1 MPPSPSTHEGYASCD
16 LDHIDAAIV
25 ADAEGMAIGRFK
37 HLTARSAF
45 QPILSLAHRRPVG
58 YEGLLRAHAA
68 DGKPV
73 PPLDA
78 FRLAETEAET
88 TFLDRLCRAV
98 HLRNF
103 LALPDDTSWL
113 FMNINPK
120 VIVDGRLHGSFF
132 SELLRRS
139 GFPPHRVVVEI
150 VEEAIR
156 DEALLA
162 EAVSYY
168 KELGCL
174 VAIDDFG
181 AGHSNFDRIWRIE
194 PHIVKLD
201 RSVSVQAA
209 SSSRVRRVLPNL
221 VNLIH
226 EAGSLALMEGIETE
240 KEALIAMDADV
251 DFVQGYFFAR
261 PAERGL
267 DGQRCD
273 ALFRGLC
280 DKFKHYANDEA
291 NDQRGRLASYLSGFR
306 QALGQVESG
315 LAMEQACAG
324 FLGLPRTQCCY
335 LLDEEGRQV
344 GANLDSAHLTSRL
357 DLRFLPLS
365 DAKGAN
371 WARRQYFRQAMNHP
385 GRVQVSNPYLSIAT
399 SRMCVTLSVT
409 VSAGNDLRVLCC
421 DLDWS

>member
-1 MPPSPSTHEGYASCD
+1 MPPTPPTLGPSSCD
-16 LDHIDAAIV
+16 LERINAAIGTEAGGKAV
-25 ADAEGMAIGRFK
+25 GRFK
-37 HLTARSAF
+37 HLTVRSAF

-58 YEGLLRAHAA
+58 YEGLLRARDAGGA
-68 DGKPV
+68 PV
-73 PPLDA
+73 SPLDA
-78 FRLAETEAET
+78 FRLAEDDADT

-103 LALPDDTSWL
+103 LTLPDDTSWL

-120 VIVDGRLHGSFF
+120 VVVDGRLHGSFF
-132 SELLRRS
+132 SELLRRCD
-139 GFPPHRVVVEI
+139 FPAHRVVVEI
-150 VEEAIR
+150 VEEAIH

-209 SSSRVRRVLPNL
+209 ASQRVRRVLPNL

-240 KEALIAMDADV
+240 KEALLAMDADV

-261 PAERGL
+261 PADSSL

-273 ALFRGLC
+273 SLFGGLC
-280 DKFKHYANDEA
+280 DKFKRYANDEA
-291 NDQRGRLASYLSGFR
+291 QDQRNRLAPYLSGFR
-306 QALGQVESG
+306 QALGQMESG
-315 LAMEQACAG
+315 MDMELACAD
-324 FLGLPRTQCCY
+324 FLAQPRTQCCY

-344 GANLDSAHLTSRL
+344 GSNLDSAHLTSRL
-357 DLRFLPLS
+357 DLRFTPLS

-371 WARRQYFRQAMNHP
+371 WARRQYFRQAVNQP